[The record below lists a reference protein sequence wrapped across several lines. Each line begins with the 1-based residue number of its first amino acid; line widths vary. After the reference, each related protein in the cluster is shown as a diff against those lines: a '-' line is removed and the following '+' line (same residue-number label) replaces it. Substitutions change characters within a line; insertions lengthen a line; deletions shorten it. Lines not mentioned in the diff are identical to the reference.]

1 MVSYPTTCFEITH
14 GTQIFA
20 VLLFS
25 EEDYK
30 STNTLFRRFHDVT
43 VLYVPM
49 CTLTGERRSFL
60 GNGFFI
66 LLITKLAVFMSFLQ
80 LRSVLACCRFL
91 YLLLLLLRFLFPSAS
106 YIASCISSVF
116 SRINQSISSISFVSR
131 PNIIGQYDTLAKGSA
146 ALSKVDLQLKNPLSA
161 SFCWKVEWKMGV
173 RSVENEEYDK
183 CSAAFPTL

>member
-91 YLLLLLLRFLFPSAS
+91 YLLLLLLLRFLFPSAS

-116 SRINQSISSISFVSR
+116 FHVLISQSHLFPLLVGPISLVNMTRSQRDQQHF
-131 PNIIGQYDTLAKGSA
+131 
-146 ALSKVDLQLKNPLSA
+146 LK
-161 SFCWKVEWKMGV
+161 
-173 RSVENEEYDK
+173 
-183 CSAAFPTL
+183 